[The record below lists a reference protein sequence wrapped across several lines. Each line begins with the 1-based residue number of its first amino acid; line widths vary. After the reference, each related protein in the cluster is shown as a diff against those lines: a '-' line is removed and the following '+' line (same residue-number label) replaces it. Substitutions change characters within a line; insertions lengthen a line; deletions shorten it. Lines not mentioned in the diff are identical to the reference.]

1 MPTKI
6 VREESPP
13 KGPLTRAQKIQ
24 MKGKN
29 QLILDKAMEEELVKT
44 MNLFDSYVTEMGRA
58 EKIDDIA
65 EKAAIKYEREKDKI
79 EV

>member
-1 MPTKI
+1 
-6 VREESPP
+6 
-13 KGPLTRAQKIQ
+13 